1 MVGAGGV
8 GQHATVPNMDFHLL
22 LRNRHVA
29 RVVVGIPEGH
39 EHIRARIESD
49 GGDVITLQEAT
60 LAALVRAYLSVSTHP
75 QRKAVELRSM
85 AVEQSKQGFAMHQLM
100 EVPSDESALRVE
112 LATVPQE
119 PDAAPPPMP
128 PPTNH
133 GMPPEPRDPVTQHG
147 AGEDGDDL
155 DLELDDAMD
164 GDAVFGDVPTHHS
177 KPA

>member
-1 MVGAGGV
+1 
-8 GQHATVPNMDFHLL
+8 MDFHLL

-29 RVVVGIPEGH
+29 RVVVGIPDGH

-85 AVEQSKQGFAMHQLM
+85 AVEESKEGFAMHQLM
-100 EVPSDESALRVE
+100 EVPSEESALRGE
-112 LATVPQE
+112 LAAVPAE
-119 PDAAPPPMP
+119 ASDTAPPPMP

-133 GMPPEPRDPVTQHG
+133 GVPPSGDLPTQHG
-147 AGEDGDDL
+147 KAEDEED
-155 DLELDDAMD
+155 DLELDDLEED
-164 GDAVFGDVPTHHS
+164 GDGPVFGDVPTHHS
-177 KPA
+177 KPEGA

>member
-1 MVGAGGV
+1 
-8 GQHATVPNMDFHLL
+8 MDFHLL

-85 AVEQSKQGFAMHQLM
+85 AVEESKQGFAMHQLM
-100 EVPSDESALRVE
+100 EVPSEEGSLRVE
-112 LATVPQE
+112 LATVPEVQ
-119 PDAAPPPMP
+119 DNSPPPMP
-128 PPTNH
+128 PLTNH
-133 GMPPEPRDPVTQHG
+133 GVPPDGPGELVTQHG
-147 AGEDGDDL
+147 SSNDHEGD
-155 DLELDDAMD
+155 DLELDELDELD
-164 GDAVFGDVPTHHS
+164 EDDDAVFGDVPTHHS
-177 KPA
+177 KPT

>member
-1 MVGAGGV
+1 
-8 GQHATVPNMDFHLL
+8 MDFHLL

-85 AVEQSKQGFAMHQLM
+85 AVEESKQGFAMHQLM
-100 EVPSDESALRVE
+100 EVPSDEGGLRAE
-112 LATVPQE
+112 LASVPRE
-119 PDAAPPPMP
+119 ADASPPALP

-133 GMPPEPRDPVTQHG
+133 GAPPDVSADLVTQHG
-147 AGEDGDDL
+147 PGQDEDDL
-155 DLELDDAMD
+155 DLDELEEE
-164 GDAVFGDVPTHHS
+164 GPVFGDVPTHHS
-177 KPA
+177 KPDDGS

>member
-1 MVGAGGV
+1 
-8 GQHATVPNMDFHLL
+8 MDFHLL

-85 AVEQSKQGFAMHQLM
+85 AVEESKQGFAMHQLM
-100 EVPSDESALRVE
+100 EVPSEEASLRIE
-112 LATVPQE
+112 LATVPESQDTE
-119 PDAAPPPMP
+119 PPPMP

-133 GMPPEPRDPVTQHG
+133 GVSADLGGDLVTQHG
-147 AGEDGDDL
+147 SPDEGD
-155 DLELDDAMD
+155 DLELDELEEDD
-164 GDAVFGDVPTHHS
+164 GPVFGDIPTHHS
-177 KPA
+177 KPTDSA